1 MAERPYPRS
10 PTVLLGGL
18 AHLARMIDKVRLRH
32 AGGIPDY
39 TYLTGG
45 FDKALLDYLQID
57 AVAFEQRVL
66 AGGTDEEILEWTRA
80 QGRPLRE
87 AEVRLWT
94 RGVMKAKP
102 GDPVAAQ
109 RFRDL
114 LAGIAAKRGVP
125 IDTLPTVT
133 TWVEG
138 VDLDEDRL

>member
-1 MAERPYPRS
+1 MPDAVYPRS
-10 PTVLLGGL
+10 PTILLGGL

-45 FDKALLDYLQID
+45 FDKALLDYLQIE
-57 AVAFEQRVL
+57 AGAFEQRVL
-66 AGGTDEEILEWTRA
+66 AGGTDEDILEWTRA
-80 QGRPLRE
+80 HGRSLRE

-102 GDPVAAQ
+102 GDPATQQ
-109 RFRDL
+109 RYREL
-114 LAGIAAKRGVP
+114 LSGIAAKRGVP

-138 VDLDEDRL
+138 IDLDEDRL

>member
-1 MAERPYPRS
+1 MIESVYPRS

-45 FDKALLDYLQID
+45 FDKALLDYLQIE
-57 AVAFEQRVL
+57 AAAFEQRVL
-66 AGGTDEEILEWTRA
+66 AGGTDEDLLEWTRT

-94 RGVMKAKP
+94 RGVLNAKP
-102 GDPVAAQ
+102 GDPVAQQ
-109 RFRDL
+109 RYRDL
-114 LAGIAAKRGVP
+114 LSSIAAKRGVP
-125 IDTLPTVT
+125 IAALPAVT

-138 VDLDEDRL
+138 IDLDEERL